1 MDIELIRK
9 YNVAGPRYTSYPTVP
24 YWDGEEGFELSKW
37 KTSVVKTFEATN
49 EAEGI
54 SLYIHLPF
62 CEKLCH
68 FCGCN
73 KKITRQHSVEETY
86 ITRVLKEWDLYCA
99 FLPKKPRLK
108 EMHLGGGT
116 PTFLSAQNLHKLI
129 SVILKRSELVSSPE
143 FSFEAHPNSTSYDKL
158 LALYNLGFNR
168 LSLGIQDFDPEVQRV
183 INRPQSFEEV
193 KEVSDNARS
202 IGYTSINYDLIFG
215 LPKQTTESIEH
226 TILKTIELKPDRIAY
241 YSYAHVP
248 WMSRAQRL
256 YSDEDL
262 PTNEYKRNLYELGKE
277 LLEKEG
283 YLEIGMDHF
292 ALPNEDLSMAM
303 KQGKMHRNFMGY
315 STAHTEL
322 MIGLGVSSIGDS
334 WGAFGQNVKA
344 LKEYERLIDKDVLP
358 LFRGHFLNE
367 EDLVLRKHIL
377 NLMCSFETTW
387 SEQDNEIVDFA
398 EICSR
403 LTEMENDGLCILGN
417 NFLKVTETGQGFV
430 RNICM
435 AFDLRLYRKAPTT
448 SLFFPNNIRTR
459 INLFTF

>member
-1 MDIELIRK
+1 MNKELIRK
-9 YNVAGPRYTSYPTVP
+9 YNVPGPRYTSYPTVP
-24 YWDGEEGFELSKW
+24 YWDGEEGFEVSEW
-37 KTSVVKTFEATN
+37 KKSVTKTFEATN
-49 EAEGI
+49 DSEGI

-73 KKITRQHSVEETY
+73 KKITRQHSVEDPY
-86 ITRVLKEWDLYCA
+86 VARVLKEWDLYCE
-99 FLPKKPRLK
+99 FLPKKPKLK

-116 PTFLSAQNLHKLI
+116 PTFLSAENLHILI
-129 SVILKRSELVSSPE
+129 SGILEKCDLIDSPG

-158 LALYNLGFNR
+158 LALYKLGFNR

-193 KEVSDNARS
+193 KEVSDNARK

-215 LPKQTTESIEH
+215 LPKQTAEKIKLS
-226 TILKTIELKPDRIAY
+226 ILKTIELKPDRIAF

-248 WMSRAQRL
+248 WMSKSQRL

-262 PTNEYKRNLYELGKE
+262 PSNEYKRSLYELGKE

-292 ALPNEDLSMAM
+292 ALPNEDLSIAM
-303 KQGKMHRNFMGY
+303 KEGKMHRNFMGY
-315 STAHTEL
+315 STTHTEL
-322 MIGLGVSSIGDS
+322 MIGLGVSAIGDS

-344 LKEYERLIDKDVLP
+344 LKEYERLIDKGTLP

-377 NLMCSFETTW
+377 NLMCSFKTTW
-387 SEQDNEIVDFA
+387 KREDNEVVDFA

-403 LTEMENDGLCILGN
+403 LTEMESDGLCTIGD
-417 NFLKVTETGQGFV
+417 NFLNITEKGQGFV

-448 SLFFPNNIRTR
+448 SLFSQTV
-459 INLFTF
+459 

>member
-1 MDIELIRK
+1 MNKSLIRK

-24 YWDGEEGFELSKW
+24 YWDGEEGFDISDW
-37 KTSVVKTFEATN
+37 KSSVTKTFEATN
-49 EAEGI
+49 AEEGI

-62 CEKLCH
+62 CERLCH

-73 KKITRQHSVEETY
+73 KKITRQHSVEEPY
-86 ITRVLKEWDLYCA
+86 VSRVLKEWDLYCE
-99 FLPKKPRLK
+99 FLPQKPRLK

-116 PTFLSAQNLHKLI
+116 PTFLSAENLHILI
-129 SVILKRSELVSSPE
+129 SGILSKCDPVDSPE
-143 FSFEAHPNSTSYDKL
+143 FSFEAHPNSTTYDKM
-158 LALYNLGFNR
+158 LALYKLGFKR
-168 LSLGIQDFDPEVQRV
+168 LSLGVQDFDIEVQRV
-183 INRPQSFEEV
+183 INRYQSFEEV
-193 KEVSDNARS
+193 KKVSDEARE

-215 LPKQTTESIEH
+215 LPKQTQESIEY
-226 TILKTIELKPDRIAY
+226 TIKKTIELKPDRIAY

-248 WMSRAQRL
+248 WLSRAQRL

-262 PTNEYKRNLYELGKE
+262 PSNEFKRSLYELGKE

-292 ALPNEDLSMAM
+292 ALPEEDLSLAM
-303 KQGKMHRNFMGY
+303 KNKLMHRNFMGY
-315 STAHTEL
+315 TTVHTEL

-344 LKEYERLIDKDVLP
+344 LKEYERIIDRGELP

-367 EDLVLRKHIL
+367 EDLVLRRHIL
-377 NLMCSFETTW
+377 NLMCHFKTSWTEEENNT
-387 SEQDNEIVDFA
+387 IDFQ

-403 LTEMENDGLCILGN
+403 LVEMEEDGLCTIEPNGLT
-417 NFLKVTETGQGFV
+417 VTEKGQGFV

-435 AFDLRLYRKAPTT
+435 AFDLRMYRKAPSTE
-448 SLFFPNNIRTR
+448 LFSQTI
-459 INLFTF
+459 